1 MGRQRSFEIISSAEI
16 VTIGELVRLTNTRYS
31 TLKYYT
37 EEGLLTFVQSEE
49 NLTRRYNRVQNIEYI
64 EKIKMLKSDGKTITQ
79 IKKIILDVQTRT
91 EI

>member
-37 EEGLLTFVQSEE
+37 EEGILTFIQSEE
-49 NLTRRYNRVQNIEYI
+49 NLTRRYNRVQSIEHI
-64 EKIKMLKSDGKTITQ
+64 ERIKMLKSDGKTIQQ
-79 IKKIILDVQTRT
+79 IKKIILDDETRI
-91 EI
+91 ER